1 MQKDSSVG
9 RSPWHAVINFWISN
23 GAVMDKTNTQPDH
36 QPKAEWKAPE
46 LQRLDV
52 NTGTE
57 MDFSGPASP
66 DGNWGQGATS

>member
-1 MQKDSSVG
+1 MDD
-9 RSPWHAVINFWISN
+9 IN
-23 GAVMDKTNTQPDH
+23 AQPDH

-46 LQRLDV
+46 LQILDI

>member
-1 MQKDSSVG
+1 
-9 RSPWHAVINFWISN
+9 
-23 GAVMDKTNTQPDH
+23 MDNSNTQPDR

-57 MDFSGPASP
+57 VAFSGPASP
-66 DGNWGQGATS
+66 DGNWGQGAAS